1 MPTKRLPQHANIDHL
16 KYQARD
22 LLSAYAARDPQAAQ
36 RIREFLPKFSKL
48 PDAAIFDTSLKLTDA
63 QLMIAREYG
72 FQSWAR
78 LRQHLEKPAD
88 RTLPL
93 EFGQAVALIDAGDT
107 EGLRVLLKKHPT
119 LTQQHVTFEGTNYF
133 RNPTLL
139 EFTAENPIRNGTLP
153 ANIVEVAE
161 ILIAAGAPLPA
172 IHETLGLVC
181 SGRVPREC
189 GVQVPMI
196 ELLCD
201 AGAEPNMGM
210 LPGLTHGEFEAVRAL
225 LRLGAALTLPVAA
238 AIGYTANAWRL
249 LEKSSEEDRRLAL
262 AFAAQFGRL
271 HIVRLLLDA
280 GVDPSG
286 YNPVGAHSHSTPLH
300 QAALAG
306 HFDVVRL
313 LVERGAR
320 LDLKDTVFQGTPL
333 GWAQH
338 AGNKEIEEY
347 LLTRA

>member
-1 MPTKRLPQHANIDHL
+1 MPTKRLPRPANIDHL
-16 KYQARD
+16 KYQAKD
-22 LLSAYAARDPQAAQ
+22 LLSSHAARDPQAAQ
-36 RIREFLPKFSKL
+36 RIREFLPKCSKL
-48 PDAAIFDTSLKLTDA
+48 PDAAIFDIPLKLTDA

-78 LRQHLEKPAD
+78 LRNNLEQPAD

-93 EFGQAVALIDAGDT
+93 EFGRAVALIDAGDT
-107 EGLRVLLKKHPT
+107 DGLRALLQKHPE
-119 LTQQHVTFEGTNYF
+119 LNRQHVTFEGNNYF

-139 EFTAENPIRNGTLP
+139 EYTAENPIRNGTLP
-153 ANIVEVAE
+153 ANIVEVAKV
-161 ILIAAGAPLPA
+161 LIDAGAQLSA
-172 IHETLGLVC
+172 MNEALGLVC

-189 GVQVPMI
+189 GVQVPLI
-196 ELLCD
+196 ELLCRSGADPD
-201 AGAEPNMGM
+201 AAT
-210 LPGLTHGEFEAVRAL
+210 LLALAHGEFEAVRAL
-225 LRLGAALTLPVAA
+225 LRFGAQLTLPVAA
-238 AIGYTANAWRL
+238 AIGDPETAGRL
-249 LEKSSEEDRRLAL
+249 LEKSSDEDRRFAL

-271 HIVRLLLDA
+271 GVVRLLLDA
-280 GVDPSG
+280 GGDPSA
-286 YNPVGAHSHSTPLH
+286 YNPVGTHSHSTPLH

-306 HFDVVRL
+306 HLEVVRL

-320 LDLKDTVFQGTPL
+320 LDLKDTLFQGTPL